1 MKGIK
6 IEGSLAFSHA
16 WNKEISESETRSES
30 SSIAVSVDVL
40 AEHRMYAYVTA
51 DTYKTKVPWRGKM
64 TKLYWNGE
72 KEVEN
77 VQGIY
82 EGTGRQ
88 KSAII

>member
-1 MKGIK
+1 
-6 IEGSLAFSHA
+6 
-16 WNKEISESETRSES
+16 
-30 SSIAVSVDVL
+30 
-40 AEHRMYAYVTA
+40 MYAYVTA

-77 VQGIY
+77 VEGIY
-82 EGTGRQ
+82 EGTGRK